1 MSENV
6 GSGTGSSL
14 PSIPRPTPAV
24 SRRKNATGN
33 RSDIGWKH
41 GIDVQGNVPEE
52 VKAVMLKVCV
62 EAKEASLKKRRFG
75 DDEDYPEQTEKE
87 KDNSQQR
94 GKDIRNFVTK
104 GKGAQVQSTI
114 NQMMKKDLKEQCDQQ
129 CAIFFYTSAIP
140 FNVIKNPEFLK
151 FCEMVGRYG
160 IGYKPPSYHELRE
173 TQLKKA
179 VNNVDEMLTEFKA
192 EWKRTGCS
200 IMSDGWTDK
209 KRHSICN
216 FLVNSPKGT
225 VFLYSLDT
233 SDISK
238 TTDKVVKMLEDAV
251 EFVGEENVVQIVTD
265 NAANYKAAGE
275 RMMETRK
282 SLYWTPCA
290 AHCIDLI
297 LEDFEKNLK
306 VHETTI
312 KNGRKITTF
321 IYSRSMLISMLRNF
335 TKGKD
340 LVRPGATRFATAYLT
355 LTCLHDNKGPLM
367 TMFTSADWK
376 TTKVAST
383 PEGIRVQ
390 NMALDS
396 RLWKN
401 IVICLKAA
409 APLITVLRLVDS
421 NEKPAMGFIFEGMR
435 NAKET
440 IKTNFGCVKKSYEP
454 IWEIIDGRW
463 ESQLHR
469 PLHAAAYYLNP
480 HYHYEPNFMVDDA
493 DIKIGLY
500 SCLKKLV
507 PNQEERKKVGLQLPD
522 FHYARGLFGNE
533 TAKSSRKTMLPAEW
547 WDFYGD
553 SCPELKKFSIRV
565 LSLTCSSSGCER
577 NWSAFEMVH
586 TKRRNRLHQKK
597 MNDLVYVMYNLKLK
611 GKQIRKTPEL
621 EFDAVHSD
629 DEWITEDVNENIAES
644 VEHSHLPINDNTN
657 DDPNSNEFA
666 IPGMNSNEFNMGEG
680 GENEFIGDPQQN
692 LIEEEDEHVNDDE
705 DFVGRVEPEAERND
719 VSDEDGEDDD
729 VNSYESTSRVYES
742 SLGQL
747 HEFT

>member
-14 PSIPRPTPAV
+14 PSNLRHTPAV

-41 GIDVQGNVPEE
+41 GIDVQGNGKKVKCNYCSKTISGGIYRFKHHLAGTKEDSEPCASVPEE

-87 KDNSQQR
+87 KGNSQQK
-94 GKDIRNFVTK
+94 GKDIHNFVTK
-104 GKGAQVQSTI
+104 GKGAQVQSII

-173 TQLKKA
+173 TQLRKA

-225 VFLYSLDT
+225 FFLYSLDT

-238 TTDKVVKMLEDAV
+238 TTDKVFKMLEDTV
-251 EFVGEENVVQIVTD
+251 EFVGEGNVVQIVTD
-265 NAANYKAAGE
+265 NATNYKAAGE

-282 SLYWTPCA
+282 ILYWTPCA

-297 LEDFEKNLK
+297 LEDFEKKLK

-312 KNGRKITTF
+312 KKGRKITTF
-321 IYSRSMLISMLRNF
+321 IYSWSMHISMLRNF

-409 APLITVLRLVDS
+409 APLITVLCLVDS
-421 NEKPAMGFIFEGMR
+421 DEKPAMGFIFEGMR

-440 IKTNFGCVKKSYEP
+440 IKTNFDCVKK
-454 IWEIIDGRW
+454 
-463 ESQLHR
+463 R

-507 PNQEERKKVGLQLPD
+507 PNQEERKKVGLQLSD

-553 SCPELKKFSIRV
+553 SCPELKKFAIRV

-577 NWSAFEMVH
+577 NWSVFEM
-586 TKRRNRLHQKK
+586 
-597 MNDLVYVMYNLKLK
+597 LK

-621 EFDAVHSD
+621 GFDAVHSD
-629 DEWITEDVNENIAES
+629 DEWITEDVNKNIAES
-644 VEHSHLPINDNTN
+644 VEHSHLPTNDNTN
-657 DDPNSNEFA
+657 DYPNSNEFA
-666 IPGMNSNEFNMGEG
+666 IPDMNSNEFNMGEG

-692 LIEEEDEHVNDDE
+692 LIEEEDEHVNDDD
-705 DFVGRVEPEAERND
+705 DFVGRVEPEPERND
-719 VSDEDGEDDD
+719 VSDEDDEDDD
-729 VNSYESTSRVYES
+729 VDAMEDEDI
-742 SLGQL
+742 GGF
-747 HEFT
+747 EF

>member
-14 PSIPRPTPAV
+14 PSNLRHTPAV

-41 GIDVQGNVPEE
+41 GIDVQGNGKKVKCNYCSKTISGGIYRFKHHLAGTKEDSEPCASVPEE

-87 KDNSQQR
+87 KGNSQQK
-94 GKDIRNFVTK
+94 GKDIHNFVTK
-104 GKGAQVQSTI
+104 GKGAQVQSII

-173 TQLKKA
+173 TQLRKA

-225 VFLYSLDT
+225 FFLYSLDT

-238 TTDKVVKMLEDAV
+238 TTDKVFKMLEDTV
-251 EFVGEENVVQIVTD
+251 EFVGEGNVVQIVTD
-265 NAANYKAAGE
+265 NATNYKAAGE

-282 SLYWTPCA
+282 ILYWTPCA

-297 LEDFEKNLK
+297 LEDFEKKLK

-312 KNGRKITTF
+312 KKGRKITTF
-321 IYSRSMLISMLRNF
+321 IYSWSMHISMLRNF

-409 APLITVLRLVDS
+409 APLITVLCLVDS
-421 NEKPAMGFIFEGMR
+421 DEKPAMGFIFEGMR

-440 IKTNFGCVKKSYEP
+440 IKTNFDCVKKSYEP
-454 IWEIIDGRW
+454 IWEIIDG
-463 ESQLHR
+463 
-469 PLHAAAYYLNP
+469 
-480 HYHYEPNFMVDDA
+480 
-493 DIKIGLY
+493 

-507 PNQEERKKVGLQLPD
+507 PNQEERKKVGLQLSD

-553 SCPELKKFSIRV
+553 SCPELKKFAIRV

-577 NWSAFEMVH
+577 NWSVFEMVL
-586 TKRRNRLHQKK
+586 TKRRNWLHQKK

-621 EFDAVHSD
+621 GFDAVHSD
-629 DEWITEDVNENIAES
+629 DEWITEDVNKNIAES
-644 VEHSHLPINDNTN
+644 V
-657 DDPNSNEFA
+657 
-666 IPGMNSNEFNMGEG
+666 
-680 GENEFIGDPQQN
+680 
-692 LIEEEDEHVNDDE
+692 
-705 DFVGRVEPEAERND
+705 
-719 VSDEDGEDDD
+719 
-729 VNSYESTSRVYES
+729 
-742 SLGQL
+742 
-747 HEFT
+747 

>member
-41 GIDVQGNVPEE
+41 GIDVQGNGKKVKCNYCSKTINGGIYRFKHHLAGTKEDSKPCASVSEE
-52 VKAVMLKVCV
+52 VKVVMLKV
-62 EAKEASLKKRRFG
+62 
-75 DDEDYPEQTEKE
+75 Y
-87 KDNSQQR
+87 
-94 GKDIRNFVTK
+94 
-104 GKGAQVQSTI
+104 
-114 NQMMKKDLKEQCDQQ
+114 
-129 CAIFFYTSAIP
+129 
-140 FNVIKNPEFLK
+140 
-151 FCEMVGRYG
+151 
-160 IGYKPPSYHELRE
+160 
-173 TQLKKA
+173 
-179 VNNVDEMLTEFKA
+179 
-192 EWKRTGCS
+192 
-200 IMSDGWTDK
+200 
-209 KRHSICN
+209 
-216 FLVNSPKGT
+216 
-225 VFLYSLDT
+225 
-233 SDISK
+233 
-238 TTDKVVKMLEDAV
+238 
-251 EFVGEENVVQIVTD
+251 

-297 LEDFEKNLK
+297 LEDFEKKLK

-312 KNGRKITTF
+312 KKGRKITTF

-335 TKGKD
+335 TKEKD

-376 TTKVAST
+376 TTKVASM

-409 APLITVLRLVDS
+409 ALLITVLRLVDS
-421 NEKPAMGFIFEGMR
+421 DEKLAMGFIFEGMR

-440 IKTNFGCVKKSYEP
+440 IKTNFSCVKKSYEP

-480 HYHYEPNFMVDDA
+480 YYHYELNFMVDDA

-533 TAKSSRKTMLPAEW
+533 TAKSSRKTILSAEW

-553 SCPELKKFSIRV
+553 SCPELKKFAIRV

-629 DEWITEDVNENIAES
+629 DEWITEDVNENITES
-644 VEHSHLPINDNTN
+644 VEHSHLPTNDNTN

-705 DFVGRVEPEAERND
+705 DFVGRVEPEAKRND

-729 VNSYESTSRVYES
+729 INTCEGFKCVIQSTCCN
-742 SLGQL
+742 L
-747 HEFT
+747 